1 MGKASF
7 CGRQWG
13 LSLLIIV
20 AGCSQPQP
28 ASSPKPETIVQ
39 APSLDELLNRKD
51 FGAAASELSRRA
63 AASSEPQASRLRLEE
78 ALLATDLGNNPSLV
92 AAATIDP
99 DLQGLFD
106 ALKALARSDART
118 AARALHAVHTAS
130 FNAYERGLYL
140 RTLGRAQ
147 LGNNEFSPAA
157 VNLTLAEVYPL
168 PPNRR
173 AELTTAIWQALS
185 GAGAAALKSQIK
197 PQAPN
202 GAGWLALLD
211 IADAA
216 SLQSPDFP
224 ARLADWQSTHPQHPA
239 QTLLVDELLEQHEEF
254 GTPSLAAP
262 KRIALLLPFEGPLAS
277 AAAAIR
283 DGFLAARFEMSSPQQ
298 MADVVTYDTAG
309 RAISEV
315 IDEAVADGAEFVV
328 GPLDKQSVE
337 VLKTR
342 TNLPVPLLALNATE
356 APAQGRMPFY
366 QFGLRP
372 EDEVIDAA
380 DRAWREGRRRAVLI
394 VPNTALGTRLLTAF
408 NARWESLGGVVIATA
423 RFNRNVGS
431 YEKTAQQV
439 FGLSESQ
446 GRAAAL
452 RKLLRR
458 EIAFETQ
465 RRDDVDAVVMAA
477 LPVDARQILPQFR
490 FFGADNVPVYATSM
504 VYSGALDARADKDL
518 DGVMFGESV
527 WALEGRQDPLRAITS
542 RYWKL
547 PTAQDR
553 FLGFGVDAWRMV
565 SQLGALR
572 GQPGKR
578 VRGATGELSVDDK
591 GFVRRNLVWARF
603 VNGAP
608 KLLD

>member
-7 CGRQWG
+7 CGRRWG
-13 LSLLIIV
+13 LSLLIII

-28 ASSPKPETIVQ
+28 APSPKPETIVH
-39 APSLDELLNRKD
+39 APGLDELLNRND
-51 FGAAASELSRRA
+51 FVAAARELSRQA
-63 AASSEPQASRLRLEE
+63 ATSSEPRASRLRLEE
-78 ALLATDLGNNPSLV
+78 ALLATDLGSNASGVSP
-92 AAATIDP
+92 ATVEP

-106 ALKALARSDART
+106 ALKALARSDAQT
-118 AARALHAVHTAS
+118 AADTLNTLHTAG

-147 LGNNEFSPAA
+147 LRNNEFIPAA
-157 VNLTLAEVYPL
+157 VNLTQAELYPL

-173 AELTTAIWQALS
+173 AELTATIWQALN
-185 GAGAAALKSQIK
+185 GAGAASLREQIK
-197 PQAPN
+197 PEAPN
-202 GAGWLALLD
+202 GAAWLALLD
-211 IADAA
+211 IAGPA
-216 SLQSPDFP
+216 SLKSPDFP
-224 ARLADWQSTHPQHPA
+224 ARLAAWQSTHPQHPA

-254 GTPSLAAP
+254 GTRSLVAP
-262 KRIALLLPFEGPLAS
+262 KRIALLLPFEGPLAGAS
-277 AAAAIR
+277 SAIR
-283 DGFLAARFEMSSPQQ
+283 DGFLAARFETPPPAQP
-298 MADVVTYDTAG
+298 AEVVTYDTANK
-309 RAISEV
+309 AIGEV
-315 IDEAVADGAEFVV
+315 LDQAVADGADFVV

-337 VLKTR
+337 VLKAR
-342 TNLPVPLLALNATE
+342 TNLPVPVFALNATE
-356 APAQGRMPFY
+356 APAQGQMPFY

-380 DRAWREGRRRAVLI
+380 DRAWREERRRVVLI
-394 VPNTALGTRLLTAF
+394 VPNTALGTRLMTAF
-408 NARWESLGGVVIATA
+408 NARWESLGGAVIATA

-431 YEKTAQQV
+431 YEKTVQEV

-446 GRAAAL
+446 GRAATL

-458 EIAFETQ
+458 EIAFDTQ
-465 RRDDVDAVVMAA
+465 RRDDVDAVVLAA

-504 VYSGALDARADKDL
+504 VYSGALDPRADKDL

-527 WALEGRQDPLRAITS
+527 WALKGAQDPLRAITS

-553 FLGFGVDAWRMV
+553 FLGFGVDSWRMV
-565 SQLGALR
+565 SQLAELQ

-578 VRGATGELSVDDK
+578 VRGATGELSVDGK
-591 GFVRRNLVWARF
+591 GFVHRNLVWARF
-603 VNGAP
+603 VNGTP

>member
-1 MGKASF
+1 MVKASF
-7 CGRQWG
+7 CERRWG
-13 LSLLIIV
+13 LSLLIII

-28 ASSPKPETIVQ
+28 APSPKPETIVS
-39 APSLDELLNRKD
+39 APGPDDLLSRND
-51 FGAAASELSRRA
+51 FAAAVSELSRRA

-78 ALLATDLGNNPSLV
+78 ALLATDLGDNSSFV
-92 AAATIDP
+92 APADTDP
-99 DLQGLFD
+99 NLQGLFE
-106 ALKALARSDART
+106 ALKALARNDAST
-118 AARALHAVHTAS
+118 AARTLNTLHTAG
-130 FNAYERGLYL
+130 FTAYERGLYL
-140 RTLGRAQ
+140 RTLGGAQ
-147 LGNNEFSPAA
+147 VRNNEFIPAA
-157 VNLTLAEVYPL
+157 VNLTQAELYPL

-173 AELTTAIWQALS
+173 AELTATIWQALN
-185 GAGAAALKSQIK
+185 GAGAASLREKIK

-202 GAGWLALLD
+202 GAAWLALLD
-211 IADAA
+211 IAGPA
-216 SLQSPDFP
+216 SLKSPDFP
-224 ARLADWQSTHPQHPA
+224 ARLAAWQSSYPQHPA
-239 QTLLVDELLEQHEEF
+239 QTLLVDELLEQHEQF

-277 AAAAIR
+277 ASSAIR
-283 DGFLAARFEMSSPQQ
+283 DGFLAARFETPPPQQ
-298 MADVVTYDTAG
+298 PADVVTYDTANKG
-309 RAISEV
+309 ISEV
-315 IDEAVADGAEFVV
+315 MDRAIADGAEFVV

-337 VLKTR
+337 VLKGR
-342 TNLPVPLLALNATE
+342 TNLPVPVLALNATD

-372 EDEVIDAA
+372 EDEIIDAA

-394 VPNTALGTRLLTAF
+394 VPNTELGTRLMTAF
-408 NARWESLGGVVIATA
+408 NARWESFGGAVIATA

-431 YEKTAQQV
+431 YEKTVQQV

-446 GRAAAL
+446 GRAGAL

-458 EIAFETQ
+458 EIAFDTQ

-527 WALEGRQDPLRAITS
+527 WALEGAQDPLRAITL

-553 FLGFGVDAWRMV
+553 FMGFGVDSWRMV
-565 SQLGALR
+565 SQLGALQR
-572 GQPGKR
+572 QPGQR

-591 GFVRRNLVWARF
+591 GFVHRNLVWARF